1 MNLTGLAR
9 LSGTWRIHNLFRLT
23 TEQMFGI
30 ISLHSRVV
38 QEKDLAKKRKR
49 QRQLDTAVATIRH
62 RYGSRA
68 LVKGKPATAT
78 GSVPHIP
85 TGFST
90 LDRALGIGG
99 LPKGR
104 VCELVG
110 PATSGKTT
118 LALKFLAQAQAGT
131 PVQAGIGMP
140 GRSEQVAYVDQAL
153 YFDPDYA
160 HRCGLDLS
168 RLLVGTS
175 HDLREALA
183 MTEALIHSGGLA
195 AVVFDAL
202 DFLWTDPEAA
212 SLLAASLNRLPAALS
227 RSGTTLLVLHEASG
241 DGVSPSVASPPGVS
255 PPGASPALSALAHF
269 AAVRLQVV
277 REEWIHRQSDIRGYK
292 ARVEVL
298 KNRWGPAGRAVTLA
312 IEFNGT
318 VQGNGL

>member
-1 MNLTGLAR
+1 
-9 LSGTWRIHNLFRLT
+9 
-23 TEQMFGI
+23 MFGI
-30 ISLHSRVV
+30 ISLHLYGM
-38 QEKDLAKKRKR
+38 QERDVAKKRKR
-49 QRQLDTAVATIRH
+49 QRQLDIAVAAIRH

-68 LVKGKPATAT
+68 LVKGKPATASD
-78 GSVPHIP
+78 GVPHIP
-85 TGFST
+85 TGFSA
-90 LDRALGIGG
+90 LDHALGIGG

-118 LALKFLAQAQAGT
+118 LALKFLAQAQACTG
-131 PVQAGIGMP
+131 VQAGIGMQGGIGMP
-140 GRSEQVAYVDQAL
+140 GCSEQVAYVDQAL

-202 DFLWTDPEAA
+202 DFLWTDAEAA

-227 RSGTTLLVLHEASG
+227 HSGTTLLVLHESSS
-241 DGVSPSVASPPGVS
+241 DGTSLPGILPAGAS
-255 PPGASPALSALAHF
+255 PPGASPALSALAHY

-277 REEWIHRQSDIRGYK
+277 REEWIYHQKDIRGYK

-298 KNRWGPAGRAVTLA
+298 KNRWGPAGRAVTLS

-318 VQGNGL
+318 VRGNGL

>member
-1 MNLTGLAR
+1 
-9 LSGTWRIHNLFRLT
+9 
-23 TEQMFGI
+23 
-30 ISLHSRVV
+30 V
-38 QEKDLAKKRKR
+38 QEKEVAKKRKR
-49 QRQLDTAVATIRH
+49 QRQLDTAVAAIRH
-62 RYGSRA
+62 RYGSRV
-68 LVKGKPATAT
+68 LVKGKPATST
-78 GSVPHIP
+78 GGVPHIP
-85 TGFST
+85 TGFSA
-90 LDRALGIGG
+90 LDHALGIGG

-118 LALKFLAQAQAGT
+118 LALKFLAQAQACT
-131 PVQAGIGMP
+131 EAQAGS
-140 GRSEQVAYVDQAL
+140 GRQARNEQVAYVDQAL

-175 HDLREALA
+175 HDLRESLS
-183 MTEALIHSGGLA
+183 MTEALIHTGGLA
-195 AVVFDAL
+195 AVVFDVL

-212 SLLAASLNRLPAALS
+212 ALLAASFNRLSAALS
-227 RSGTTLLVLHEASG
+227 HSGTTLLVLHESSSTSALL
-241 DGVSPSVASPPGVS
+241 PGTSSAGTS
-255 PPGASPALSALAHF
+255 PPGASPALSALAHY

-277 REEWIHRQSDIRGYK
+277 REEWIQHQSDIRGYK

-318 VQGNGL
+318 VRGDGL

>member
-1 MNLTGLAR
+1 
-9 LSGTWRIHNLFRLT
+9 
-23 TEQMFGI
+23 MFDI
-30 ISLHSRVV
+30 ISLHSRGV

-49 QRQLDTAVATIRH
+49 QRQLDTAVAAIRH

-68 LVKGKPATAT
+68 LVKGKPATASD
-78 GSVPHIP
+78 GVPHIP
-85 TGFST
+85 TGFPA
-90 LDRALGIGG
+90 LDHALGIGG

-118 LALKFLAQAQAGT
+118 LALKFLAQAQAC
-131 PVQAGIGMP
+131 IGMP
-140 GRSEQVAYVDQAL
+140 GHGEQVAYVDQAL

-227 RSGTTLLVLHEASG
+227 HSGTTLLVLHESTSDGASPAG
-241 DGVSPSVASPPGVS
+241 ASPPGET
-255 PPGASPALSALAHF
+255 PAGASPALSALAHY
-269 AAVRLQVV
+269 AAVRLQVA
-277 REEWIHRQSDIRGYK
+277 REEWLYHQLDIRGYK

-298 KNRWGPAGRAVTLA
+298 KNRWGPAGRAVTLS

-318 VQGNGL
+318 VRGNGL

>member
-1 MNLTGLAR
+1 
-9 LSGTWRIHNLFRLT
+9 
-23 TEQMFGI
+23 MFGI
-30 ISLHSRVV
+30 ISLHSLVV
-38 QEKDLAKKRKR
+38 QEKDVAKKRKR
-49 QRQLDTAVATIRH
+49 QRQLDTAVAAIRH
-62 RYGSRA
+62 RYGSRV
-68 LVKGKPATAT
+68 LIKGNPVTET
-78 GSVPHIP
+78 GGVPHIP
-85 TGFST
+85 TGFSA
-90 LDRALGIGG
+90 LDQALGIGG

-118 LALKFLAQAQAGT
+118 LALKFLAQAQTSTA
-131 PVQAGIGMP
+131 QA
-140 GRSEQVAYVDQAL
+140 RNEQVAYVDQAL

-183 MTEALIHSGGLA
+183 MTEALIHGGGLA

-227 RSGTTLLVLHEASG
+227 HSGTTLLVLHESSG
-241 DGVSPSVASPPGVS
+241 DGASLPGPSLAGTSPPGI
-255 PPGASPALSALAHF
+255 SPALSALAHY

-277 REEWIHRQSDIRGYK
+277 REEWIHRQSDIRGYQ

-298 KNRWGPAGRAVTLA
+298 KNRWGPAGRAVTLS

-318 VQGNGL
+318 VRGNGL